1 MSIHTLS
8 GKPVEVPEIPI
19 KDQVVLPSGKTA
31 VIVVDM
37 QNDFVKPQ
45 GSLMVPGA
53 QGTVPHIQRLL
64 ENARRSGV
72 KIAYTQ
78 DSQVENDPEFDIWP
92 QHVRIGSWGW
102 EIIEDLK
109 PHADDLICPKNRYD
123 GFYESW
129 LDHFL
134 TRIWKV
140 ENVVIVGTVASIC
153 VLHTAASAALRW
165 LNVVMPV
172 DGISALTEF
181 DMALTL
187 RQVSWLYAGSV
198 VNSVDDIQF
207 TT

>member
-1 MSIHTLS
+1 MSIHMLS
-8 GKPVEVPEIPI
+8 GKTVTVPEIPI
-19 KDQVVLPSGKTA
+19 KEQISLPASNTA

-45 GSLMVPGA
+45 GTLMVPGA
-53 QGTVPHIQRLL
+53 QESVPSIQKLL
-64 ENARRSGV
+64 DNARRSGV

-78 DSQVENDPEFDIWP
+78 DSQVENDPEFKIWP
-92 QHVRIGSWGW
+92 EHVRIGTWGW

-109 PHADDLICPKNRYD
+109 PEPNDLICPKNRYD

-129 LDHFL
+129 LDHFI

-165 LNVVMPV
+165 LHVVMPA

-181 DMALTL
+181 DTALTL

-198 VNSVDDIQF
+198 VNTVDDIHF
-207 TT
+207 ES

>member
-1 MSIHTLS
+1 MSIHMLS
-8 GKPVEVPEIPI
+8 GKTVTVPEIPI
-19 KDQVVLPSGKTA
+19 KEQISLPASNTA

-45 GSLMVPGA
+45 GTLMVPGA
-53 QGTVPHIQRLL
+53 QESVPSIQKLL
-64 ENARRSGV
+64 DNARRSGV

-78 DSQVENDPEFDIWP
+78 DSQVENDPEFKIWP
-92 QHVRIGSWGW
+92 EHVRIGTWGW

-109 PHADDLICPKNRYD
+109 PEPNDLICPKNRYD

-129 LDHFL
+129 LDHFI

-165 LNVVMPV
+165 LHVVMPA

-181 DMALTL
+181 DTALTL
-187 RQVSWLYAGSV
+187 RQVS
-198 VNSVDDIQF
+198 
-207 TT
+207 